1 MKDKIVLIT
10 GGTSGIGLAAARLFL
25 QRGASVVLAGRSA
38 ERGEAAVAKL
48 SADRSPARIFFV
60 AGDVRRT
67 ADCASIVAAAVEH
80 FGGIDVLVNSAGVY
94 FERALTDMTEAAFD
108 DIMAVNVKGSYFMAK
123 YAVPEL
129 QKRQGSSI
137 VNLSSDAGL
146 QGNYL
151 CSAYCASKGA
161 VTLFTKALALELAPW
176 KIRVNCVC
184 PGDIAT
190 PLTEAQLA
198 AAPSRAEALREM
210 SGVYPL
216 GRIGT
221 AEEAASVIVFL
232 ASPEAGF
239 VTGAAW
245 SVDGGITA

>member
-1 MKDKIVLIT
+1 M
-10 GGTSGIGLAAARLFL
+10 
-25 QRGASVVLAGRSA
+25 
-38 ERGEAAVAKL
+38 
-48 SADRSPARIFFV
+48 
-60 AGDVRRT
+60 AGDVRQT

-161 VTLFTKALALELAPW
+161 VTLFTRALALELAPW

-245 SVDGGITA
+245 RVDRGITAREDRGNLLHDATEYVRMKCMQMWRRIVGGKADVEKKLSHRDGFYWFRPCKGR